1 MRRIIDSIIV
11 CISILLIGFVIIF
24 SLLPNFVLNVTVTLG
39 GFAIPIFLIIAT
51 MIVEIKKSKDIQEKN
66 QIRNFWLKILF
77 IIYLLLLITI
87 LFLKNEYRMG
97 GFEDINT
104 FSNEHFETINII
116 PFATII
122 GYISG
127 LLFEDININI
137 VVINLATNLLLFA
150 PMGFFI
156 PVLFDKKVK
165 NIKQFGMVM
174 VLITILVEILQFIT
188 YSGSTDIDDI
198 ILNTTGAI
206 IIYMLMKT
214 KFVKKLL
221 NKVLIYQNN
230 KLHV

>member
-156 PVLFDKKVK
+156 PILFDKKVK
-165 NIKQFGMVM
+165 TIKQFGMVM

-214 KFVKKLL
+214 KFVKNLL
-221 NKVLIYQNN
+221 NKVID
-230 KLHV
+230 VPE

>member
-39 GFAIPIFLIIAT
+39 GFAIPIFFIIAT

-156 PVLFDKKVK
+156 PILFDKKVK

-174 VLITILVEILQFIT
+174 VLITMLVEILQFIT

-221 NKVLIYQNN
+221 NKVID
-230 KLHV
+230 VPE

>member
-1 MRRIIDSIIV
+1 MRRIIDGIIV

-156 PVLFDKKVK
+156 PILFDKKVK

-221 NKVLIYQNN
+221 NKVID
-230 KLHV
+230 VPE

>member
-156 PVLFDKKVK
+156 PILFDKKVK

-221 NKVLIYQNN
+221 NKVID
-230 KLHV
+230 VPE

>member
-1 MRRIIDSIIV
+1 
-11 CISILLIGFVIIF
+11 
-24 SLLPNFVLNVTVTLG
+24 
-39 GFAIPIFLIIAT
+39 
-51 MIVEIKKSKDIQEKN
+51 
-66 QIRNFWLKILF
+66 
-77 IIYLLLLITI
+77 
-87 LFLKNEYRMG
+87 MG

-104 FSNEHFETINII
+104 FSKEHFETINII

-156 PVLFDKKVK
+156 PILFDKKVK

-174 VLITILVEILQFIT
+174 VLITMLVEILQFIT

-214 KFVKKLL
+214 KLIKKLL
-221 NKVLIYQNN
+221 NKIVN
-230 KLHV
+230 VPE

>member
-156 PVLFDKKVK
+156 PILFDKKVK

-206 IIYMLMKT
+206 IVYMLMKT
-214 KFVKKLL
+214 KFAKKLL
-221 NKVLIYQNN
+221 NKVID
-230 KLHV
+230 VPE

>member
-127 LLFEDININI
+127 LLFENININTVI
-137 VVINLATNLLLFA
+137 INLATNLLLFA

-156 PVLFDKKVK
+156 PILFDKKVK
-165 NIKQFGMVM
+165 NIKQFGMVI

-221 NKVLIYQNN
+221 NKVID
-230 KLHV
+230 VPE